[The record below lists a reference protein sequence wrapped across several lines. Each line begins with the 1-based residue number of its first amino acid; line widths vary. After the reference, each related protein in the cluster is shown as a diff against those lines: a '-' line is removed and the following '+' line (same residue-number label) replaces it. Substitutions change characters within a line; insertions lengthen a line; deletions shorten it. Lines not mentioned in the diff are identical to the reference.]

1 MTDKDNSYPVPT
13 GRVKRFFGLSKTT
26 LNIAGNI
33 ALSASK
39 NYITQNNV
47 NIKELLLTKE
57 NFTKFVTQLSIMR
70 GAALKVGQL
79 LSLETGEFLPKEI
92 NEILSVCRNQAYS
105 MPKEQVVK
113 VLKDEWEENFESQ
126 FCVFQYVP
134 VAAASIGQVH
144 KVKLRRTNET
154 LAVKVQY
161 PGVKDSIDNDIDNLG
176 LILKGTKLLPA
187 SIDIENLLII
197 ASHQLH
203 KEACYK
209 SELKYLSKFHN
220 YFLNDE
226 IFEVPKP
233 NFEYST
239 DNIICMEFK
248 NGVTIDK
255 VASRPQKE
263 KEFIFY
269 NLVKLLFLE
278 IFELNCMQ
286 TDPNYAN
293 FLYNIDHNKIILLD
307 FGSCVDINENYKK
320 NFSKLLRAIV
330 NRDYD
335 QSKNIL
341 YELNV
346 IDQKLP
352 HNIKNKIL
360 DHFYEISDELN
371 SEFGFDFK
379 NTNVIERMNELSE
392 EIIKLQDPVSLPNS
406 QILLIQRKISGLF
419 FLARTLEVKL
429 KLSDFFVKYSKN

>member
-1 MTDKDNSYPVPT
+1 MNNKNNSYPIPT
-13 GRVKRFFGLSKTT
+13 GRVKRFLGLSKTT
-26 LNIAGNI
+26 LNIAGNV

-47 NIKELLLTKE
+47 DFKELLLTKE

-92 NEILSVCRNQAYS
+92 NEILSACRNQAYS
-105 MPKEQVVK
+105 MPKTQVIK
-113 VLKDEWEENFESQ
+113 VLKNQWGENFEMQ
-126 FCVFQYVP
+126 FSIFQFVP

-144 KVKLRRTNET
+144 KVKLKGTNEI
-154 LAVKVQY
+154 LAVKIQY
-161 PGVKDSIDNDIDNLG
+161 PGVKESIDDDIDNLG
-176 LILKGTKLLPA
+176 LILKSTNLLPA
-187 SIDIENLLII
+187 SIDIENLLVV
-197 ASHQLH
+197 ASRQLH
-203 KEACYK
+203 REACYK
-209 SELKYLSKFHN
+209 TELKYLDKFYNH
-220 YFLNDE
+220 FKHDE
-226 IFEVPKP
+226 ILEVPKP
-233 NFEYST
+233 SFKYST
-239 DNIICMEFK
+239 DNIVCMEFK
-248 NGVTIDK
+248 NGVTIEK

-269 NLVKLLFLE
+269 NLVKLLFSE
-278 IFELNCMQ
+278 IFELGCMQ

-293 FLYNIDHNKIILLD
+293 FLYNVDNNKIILLD

-320 NFSKLLRAIV
+320 EFSNLLRAIV
-330 NRDYD
+330 NKDHD

-341 YELNV
+341 YKLNI

-360 DHFYEISDELN
+360 DHFYEISEELN

-379 NTNVIERMNELSE
+379 NTNVIDRMNELSE
-392 EIIKLQDPVSLPNS
+392 EIIKLKKPVSLPDS
-406 QILLIQRKISGLF
+406 EILLIQRKISGLF

-429 KLSDFFVKYSKN
+429 KLSEFFANYSRN